1 MKRLITA
8 VNVRLLR
15 VPCWEYVVA
24 WLTTVSTH
32 GDHLGH
38 PWF

>member
-1 MKRLITA
+1 MKRFVTA
-8 VNVRLLR
+8 VNIRLLR

-32 GDHLGH
+32 GDHFGH
-38 PWF
+38 PFF